1 MNTYKLTFFVLV
13 FFTFNNIFS
22 QNINKELLN
31 KLKTSKSDT
40 SKIKLLIDIGNDIYY
55 SFPDTSFIYYKK
67 AYRLSKQLKNKKLE
81 ASCLLN
87 IGYYLDAKEQYEESL
102 EYYLNAIELYKSIN
116 DEHGIANCYYYIG
129 YGFSYLNLPEKA
141 IKYYYKALKIFEKL
155 NEKNEI
161 ADINNGF
168 GNLFYEIKNYKEA
181 YKYYLKA
188 YTIYNELNDEKGLLA
203 VYINLGNSL
212 SENGKIN
219 EGLKYYFQS
228 VELCEK
234 LDDHEG
240 LVMNYSNI
248 GDCYLLLGDYKKA
261 MLYFE
266 DAIKLSNKIK
276 YKYLLPTI
284 YSNIAHTQLKLKNYN
299 LVIEYAKKSLDNSK
313 DLSISH
319 FAYENH
325 KYLSEC
331 YEELN
336 DYKNAFKHQKLFK
349 KFSDSVFNS
358 RKFEQVAKL
367 SVINKLEGQEKRI
380 DLLSKND
387 EISSLKIQSQKTIS
401 KTLIIST
408 IILIGVFFLL
418 IKQRIAKNKAYNLLK
433 IEKEKALESDQLK
446 SAFLANMSHEIRT
459 PMNAI
464 MGFSEFLK
472 NPSLPIEKRIKFVD
486 IINKSG
492 VRLMT
497 IINDIIDIS
506 KIESNQLKLEIREIN
521 IIQILKDIVE
531 IQKNTNPQFLAKN
544 IELKYNNLNEY
555 DVLLL
560 KTDENRFVQIVNNL
574 INNAIKF
581 TDNGFVEVGFIK
593 KIHLDKNYIEF
604 YVKDTGCGVSAD
616 KFELIFDRFSQ
627 AGEHDFKIGNGLGLS
642 ICKGILKLLRGEIWL
657 ESKVN
662 VGTTFYF
669 TLPY

>member
-1 MNTYKLTFFVLV
+1 MPV
-13 FFTFNNIFS
+13 NNFS
-22 QNINKELLN
+22 LINHLL
-31 KLKTSKSDT
+31 K
-40 SKIKLLIDIGNDIYY
+40 
-55 SFPDTSFIYYKK
+55 
-67 AYRLSKQLKNKKLE
+67 
-81 ASCLLN
+81 
-87 IGYYLDAKEQYEESL
+87 
-102 EYYLNAIELYKSIN
+102 
-116 DEHGIANCYYYIG
+116 
-129 YGFSYLNLPEKA
+129 
-141 IKYYYKALKIFEKL
+141 FE
-155 NEKNEI
+155 NP
-161 ADINNGF
+161 
-168 GNLFYEIKNYKEA
+168 
-181 YKYYLKA
+181 
-188 YTIYNELNDEKGLLA
+188 
-203 VYINLGNSL
+203 
-212 SENGKIN
+212 
-219 EGLKYYFQS
+219 
-228 VELCEK
+228 
-234 LDDHEG
+234 
-240 LVMNYSNI
+240 
-248 GDCYLLLGDYKKA
+248 GDCYYLEILRRKKDGNIHCTGNNGDRIVRDYLVSYDGFLAEHESEIKWICENLNARAYIRLNRRNYKQISFQFVNDF
-261 MLYFE
+261 L
-266 DAIKLSNKIK
+266 
-276 YKYLLPTI
+276 
-284 YSNIAHTQLKLKNYN
+284 
-299 LVIEYAKKSLDNSK
+299 AK
-313 DLSISH
+313 
-319 FAYENH
+319 
-325 KYLSEC
+325 
-331 YEELN
+331 
-336 DYKNAFKHQKLFK
+336 
-349 KFSDSVFNS
+349 V
-358 RKFEQVAKL
+358 
-367 SVINKLEGQEKRI
+367 
-380 DLLSKND
+380 SKND